1 MSHQVT
7 PMLDL
12 ITTKIAVSVVA
23 KIDVISMTLNSSALL
38 VFLVTQA
45 VDIGSLQQVG
55 LKEEL
60 SPLLILR
67 AILTVP

>member
-45 VDIGSLQQVG
+45 VDIGSLQQVR
-55 LKEEL
+55 LKQVL